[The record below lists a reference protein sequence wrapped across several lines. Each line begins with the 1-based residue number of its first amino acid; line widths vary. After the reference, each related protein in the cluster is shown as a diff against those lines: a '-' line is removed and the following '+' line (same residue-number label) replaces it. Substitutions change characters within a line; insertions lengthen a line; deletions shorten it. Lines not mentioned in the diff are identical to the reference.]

1 MNEKK
6 SKINKCICE
15 NMSYHGSEVISRI
28 QNRCKNDLV
37 TVPVFIFRPSQVNL
51 LILNKYFDI
60 FM

>member
-1 MNEKK
+1 
-6 SKINKCICE
+6 
-15 NMSYHGSEVISRI
+15 MSYHGSEVISRI
-28 QNRCKNDLV
+28 QNRCKNELV